1 MRPRRILMLTMEEHV
16 PPETTTGLRDHEIG
30 AWKTE
35 YDVRVTLEELGH
47 EVQLLGIDGDFRQI
61 QDAIADFRPHIVV
74 NLLEKFAGTEEFVPY
89 VLGYL
94 ELIGQAYTGCGPL
107 GMMFSNDKARQRKIL
122 RHHRIAAPDF
132 TIVRRGSRLRRPP
145 RLEFPLIVKSL
156 TEHGSAGI
164 AQASVVYGDEALA
177 ERIAYVHDA
186 RAADAIVEQFI
197 DGRELYVGIVGNER
211 LTAFPIWELSFL
223 KLREGAPQIAT
234 ERLKWDVR
242 YQKRV
247 GVRTGPADLEP
258 AEAERIHRLCKRAY
272 RVLEQTGY
280 ARMDLRMDAEGRVF
294 LIESNPNPQLSY
306 GEDFAEA
313 AIAAGLD
320 YHALLQRILRL
331 GLRRA
336 RRKRH

>member
-1 MRPRRILMLTMEEHV
+1 VRPRRILMLTMEEHV
-16 PPETTTGLRDHEIG
+16 PPESTAGLRDHEIG

-47 EVQLLGIDGDFRQI
+47 DVTLLGIEGDFEQI
-61 QDAIADFRPHIVV
+61 QQAIRELRPHIVV
-74 NLLEKFAGTEEFVPY
+74 NLLEKFGGTEELVPY

-94 ELIGQAYTGCGPL
+94 ELVGQPYTGCGPL
-107 GMMFSNDKARQRKIL
+107 GMMFSNDKARQRKVL

-132 TIVRRGSRLRRPP
+132 AIVRRRRAVRRPP

-164 AQASVVYGDEALA
+164 AQASVVTSDEALA
-177 ERIAYVHDA
+177 DRVAYIHDS
-186 RAADAIVEQFI
+186 RGADAIVEQFI
-197 DGRELYVGIVGNER
+197 EGRELYVGILGNER
-211 LTAFPIWELSFL
+211 LTALPVWELSFQ

-234 ERLKWDVR
+234 ERLKWDTR
-242 YQKRV
+242 YQRRV
-247 GVRTGPADLEP
+247 GVRTGQADLDDSESQ
-258 AEAERIHRLCKRAY
+258 AIQRLCKRAY

-280 ARMDLRMDAEGRVF
+280 ARMDLRMDPEGRVY

-313 AIAAGLD
+313 ALASGLD
-320 YHALLQRILRL
+320 YPALLERILRL
-331 GLRRA
+331 GVARGRR
-336 RRKRH
+336 